1 VDDYLAAC
9 KKLKQAPNR
18 PVSGRVMLRLPPD
31 VHARARAAAE
41 VTGMSFNQWATR
53 ALEHAAGSI

>member
-1 VDDYLAAC
+1 
-9 KKLKQAPNR
+9 
-18 PVSGRVMLRLPPD
+18 MLRLPPD